1 MRELWSKLARALH
14 LRRGL
19 DDDLSDEMRA
29 HLELMTDDN
38 LERGMSTSE
47 ARAAARRHF
56 GNLTRTRENARE
68 AWQFPRLETFLQDI
82 RYGLRGIRKAPS
94 FSLVVIFTLALGIGA
109 NTAIFSVVYSVLL
122 RSLPYPHGERLVRLG
137 ESTAQVSGIAVTW
150 VNFQHWRAENTT
162 FENMAA
168 ITGAGM
174 TLTGRGDAVVVNTR
188 LVTSS
193 AFQLTGMTPML
204 GLLFTDADDK
214 PGAAPTAIVTADFWQ
229 SRLGGDPH
237 VG

>member
-1 MRELWSKLARALH
+1 MREWWSKLARALH

-56 GNLTRTRENARE
+56 GNLTRTREKARE

-122 RSLPYPHGERLVRLG
+122 RPLPYPHGERLVRLG
-137 ESTAQVSGIAVTW
+137 ESTAQASGIAVTW
-150 VNFQHWRAENTT
+150 GNFQHWRAENTT
-162 FENMAA
+162 FEDMAA

-193 AFQLTGMTPML
+193 AFQLTGMTAM
-204 GLLFTDADDK
+204 
-214 PGAAPTAIVTADFWQ
+214 
-229 SRLGGDPH
+229 
-237 VG
+237 

>member
-1 MRELWSKLARALH
+1 MREWWSKLARALH

-19 DDDLSDEMRA
+19 DDALSDEMRA

-38 LERGMSTSE
+38 LERGMSTSV

-56 GNLTRTRENARE
+56 GNLTRTREKARE

-122 RSLPYPHGERLVRLG
+122 RPLPYPHGERLVRLG

-150 VNFQHWRAENTT
+150 VNFQHWRGGN
-162 FENMAA
+162 NSVWDV
-168 ITGAGM
+168 GAGHW
-174 TLTGRGDAVVVNTR
+174 RQEACC
-188 LVTSS
+188 
-193 AFQLTGMTPML
+193 
-204 GLLFTDADDK
+204 
-214 PGAAPTAIVTADFWQ
+214 
-229 SRLGGDPH
+229 
-237 VG
+237 

>member
-1 MRELWSKLARALH
+1 MREWWSKLARALH

-56 GNLTRTRENARE
+56 GNLTRTREKARE

-109 NTAIFSVVYSVLL
+109 NTAIFSVVYSCCCD
-122 RSLPYPHGERLVRLG
+122 RCPIR
-137 ESTAQVSGIAVTW
+137 TA
-150 VNFQHWRAENTT
+150 
-162 FENMAA
+162 
-168 ITGAGM
+168 
-174 TLTGRGDAVVVNTR
+174 
-188 LVTSS
+188 S
-193 AFQLTGMTPML
+193 ASF
-204 GLLFTDADDK
+204 D
-214 PGAAPTAIVTADFWQ
+214 
-229 SRLGGDPH
+229 
-237 VG
+237 